1 MVNNGENFL
10 SKLLFDALSTSEI
23 SKNKQFVENII
34 GYLGKSDVKKF
45 EKTDIPYYTKSLVL
59 QKGVEYDS
67 KRNLNYIQLDAEMQN
82 CILCMVIVLAVPDWI
97 KQLQLS
103 IRVYF
108 DRTGKLMDASWV
120 ISGEEIVSFD
130 EYHKHYLADL
140 ENKTKIKRN

>member
-1 MVNNGENFL
+1 MINNGENFL
-10 SKLLFDALSTSEI
+10 SKLLFDALCRSEI

-34 GYLGKSDVKKF
+34 GYLGKSDVEMF
-45 EKTDIPYYTKSLVL
+45 GKTKIPYFIKSLVL

-67 KRNLNYIQLDAEMQN
+67 KRNLNYIQLDAEIQN
-82 CILCMVIVLAVPDWI
+82 CAICMVILLSAPDWI

-120 ISGEEIVSFD
+120 ISDEEIISFE
-130 EYHKHYLADL
+130 EYYKHYLVVF
-140 ENKTKIKRN
+140 ENKMK